1 MVLQGGS
8 VSVCVC
14 VCAQNNIVK
23 LLSLARLLPTPEVM
37 TILCVDLMMGKK
49 TCIFNQTSTFEI
61 D

>member
-1 MVLQGGS
+1 MS
-8 VSVCVC
+8 

-23 LLSLARLLPTPEVM
+23 LLSLSRLLPTPEVM
-37 TILCVDLMMGKK
+37 TILCADLKMMRKK

>member
-1 MVLQGGS
+1 M
-8 VSVCVC
+8 C

-49 TCIFNQTSTFEI
+49 TCMFNQTSTFEI